1 MIDLILVR
9 HALAL
14 SNRDGVASGRG
25 PGGGLTDEGR
35 EQARALGAAL
45 GGKELD
51 LGVATGH
58 ARTLETLELALA
70 GRDVPRIVVSDLGE
84 IDFGDFEAGPLDVY
98 RAWAASEPPDV
109 QPPGGG
115 ESRAQVAARYARGLR
130 TVLERSQSTALV
142 VGHALA
148 VRYVLDAARGLVP
161 AALLMPPVEHAKPFF
176 LSAAEVQAA
185 ASLLEEWS
193 GAPAFRDP
201 PSEGRAGS

>member
-1 MIDLILVR
+1 M
-9 HALAL
+9 
-14 SNRDGVASGRG
+14 
-25 PGGGLTDEGR
+25 
-35 EQARALGAAL
+35 
-45 GGKELD
+45 
-51 LGVATGH
+51 
-58 ARTLETLELALA
+58 
-70 GRDVPRIVVSDLGE
+70 PRIVVSDLGE

-176 LSAAEVQAA
+176 LSAEEVQAA

-201 PSEGRAGS
+201 PSEGRAGP